1 VAVESLPRICGEA
14 TNQGKGPAGVSAV
27 ETGRFG
33 IPPPVGAAARR
44 FRALAVLTSA
54 GLVVYLLGAALGAPT
69 SVLSPY
75 FSVFMLPV
83 PFVVWWAYTKA
94 PPELRRLILL
104 LAWAATL
111 WLLGSL
117 VWYAYYFAEGSTIPE
132 PPGPWDGPLVLARL
146 LVIVAIVV
154 AMQTLISFR
163 IAILDAWVMC
173 AATIALGAAFV
184 WHGLADGVS
193 AASLF
198 TLNRPLLGIVTLVL
212 LASAALGSWQ
222 GLPFS
227 IVLMGLGEVAL
238 TIGSL
243 IYSYQAVQDAY
254 VDDRWA
260 GLAWATGAGL
270 SILAASTI
278 ILGIDRRV
286 SIGGRARIP
295 KHPAGSRAVL
305 LVSLTALVLS
315 VAVAGYGLLEGSGAL
330 TLIGL
335 FASVSIGVAMGLRAR
350 DSIRTAE
357 DAYTRLDQALAESE
371 RTRDQLTT
379 ANEDLARANLELR
392 TMHIAMADLLN
403 LADERTE
410 GRMRELIEDTG
421 SELAE
426 LLDEEIGRSR
436 GS

>member
-1 VAVESLPRICGEA
+1 M
-14 TNQGKGPAGVSAV
+14 SAV

-33 IPPPVGAAARR
+33 IPPPVTAGARR
-44 FRALAVLTSA
+44 FRALALVIGA
-54 GLVVYLLGAALGAPT
+54 GLIVYMLGAVLGAPT

-94 PPELRRLILL
+94 PPDLRLLILL

-111 WLLGSL
+111 WLVGSL
-117 VWYAYYFAEGSTIPE
+117 VWYGFYFAAGSTIPE

-146 LVIVAIVV
+146 LVIAAIVV
-154 AMQTLISFR
+154 AMRTLISFR
-163 IAILDAWVMC
+163 IAILDAWVIC
-173 AATIALGAAFV
+173 TATIALGAAFV
-184 WHGLADGVS
+184 WHGLADEVS

-222 GLPFS
+222 GLPLS

-238 TIGSL
+238 TVGSL

-286 SIGGRARIP
+286 SIGARTRIP
-295 KHPAGSRAVL
+295 QHPAGSRAVL
-305 LVSLTALVLS
+305 LVSLSALVLS
-315 VAVAGYGLLEGSGAL
+315 VSVAGYGLLAGFGAL
-330 TLIGL
+330 ALVGL
-335 FASVSIGVAMGLRAR
+335 FASLTIGVSIALRAR

-357 DAYTRLDQALAESE
+357 DAYTRLDQALVDSE
-371 RTRDQLTT
+371 RTRDQLVT
-379 ANEDLARANLELR
+379 ANEDLGRANLELR
-392 TMHIAMADLLN
+392 TLHVAMTDLLN

-426 LLDEEIGRSR
+426 LLEEEIGRSR
-436 GS
+436 YR

>member
-1 VAVESLPRICGEA
+1 MG
-14 TNQGKGPAGVSAV
+14 AV
-27 ETGRFG
+27 ETGRFRMS
-33 IPPPVGAAARR
+33 PPVSSGARR
-44 FRALAVLTSA
+44 FRALALLIGA
-54 GLVVYLLGAALGAPT
+54 GLAVYFLGAALGAPT
-69 SVLSPY
+69 SILSPY

-83 PFVVWWAYTKA
+83 PFAVWWAYAKA
-94 PPELRRLILL
+94 PPDLRLLILL

-111 WLLGSL
+111 WLVGSL
-117 VWYAYYFAEGSTIPE
+117 VWYGFYFAAGSRIPE

-146 LVIVAIVV
+146 LVIVAIIV
-154 AMQTLISFR
+154 AMRTLISFR

-184 WHGLADGVS
+184 WHGLADGIS
-193 AASLF
+193 AGSLF

-238 TIGSL
+238 TVGSL
-243 IYSYQAVQDAY
+243 IYSYQAVQIAY
-254 VDDRWA
+254 LDDRWA

-278 ILGIDRRV
+278 ILGVDRRV
-286 SIGGRARIP
+286 SIGTRTRIP
-295 KHPAGSRAVL
+295 RHPAGSRAVL
-305 LVSLTALVLS
+305 LVSLSALVLS
-315 VAVAGYGLLEGSGAL
+315 VGVAWYGLLEGSGTLAL
-330 TLIGL
+330 VGL
-335 FASVSIGVAMGLRAR
+335 FAGVSIGVAMALRAR

-357 DAYTRLDQALAESE
+357 DAYTRLDHALAESE
-371 RTRDQLTT
+371 RTRDQLST
-379 ANEDLARANLELR
+379 ANEDLARTNLELR
-392 TMHIAMADLLN
+392 TMHVAMADLLN

-410 GRMRELIEDTG
+410 GRLRELIEDTG

-426 LLDEEIGRSR
+426 LLEEEMGRSR
-436 GS
+436 RR

>member
-1 VAVESLPRICGEA
+1 MAVESLPRICGGV
-14 TNQGKGPAGVSAV
+14 TGQGKGPRMNAV

-33 IPPPVGAAARR
+33 MPPPVATGARR
-44 FRALAVLTSA
+44 FRALAFLIGA

-83 PFVVWWAYTKA
+83 PFVVWWAYAKA
-94 PPELRRLILL
+94 PPDLRLLILL

-111 WLLGSL
+111 WLVGSL
-117 VWYAYYFAEGSTIPE
+117 VWYGYYFAEGSTIPE

-146 LVIVAIVV
+146 LVIAAIVV

-184 WHGLADGVS
+184 WHGLTDGVS
-193 AASLF
+193 TASLF

-238 TIGSL
+238 TVGSL

-286 SIGGRARIP
+286 SVSARTRIP
-295 KHPAGSRAVL
+295 KHPAGSRALL
-305 LVSLTALVLS
+305 LVSLSALVLS
-315 VAVAGYGLLEGSGAL
+315 VGVACYGLLAGIGAL
-330 TLIGL
+330 ALVGL
-335 FASVSIGVAMGLRAR
+335 FASVSIGVAMALRAR
-350 DSIRTAE
+350 NSIRTAE
-357 DAYTRLDQALAESE
+357 NAYTRLDQALVESE
-371 RTRDQLTT
+371 RTRDQLAT
-379 ANEDLARANLELR
+379 ANQDLARANLELR
-392 TMHIAMADLLN
+392 TMHVAIADLLN

-421 SELAE
+421 SDLAE
-426 LLDEEIGRSR
+426 LLEEEMARSR
-436 GS
+436 RR